1 MKIWIV
7 TIGEPIPHKENELR
21 LHRSGLLSNYISEN
35 TNSEVVLWTS
45 LFNHFTKKFEFKN
58 EREFTVNKNLKIK
71 CIKGLGYSKNISLH
85 RIIDHYLIYK
95 KIRSRIKNE
104 VKPDI
109 IVCSFPTIS
118 LSYLMVQYGKNNNIP
133 VLVDYRDTW
142 PEVFIEVFPNIL
154 KPIFKILLSPI
165 FLRTKYIF
173 TNSTGIVSLN
183 QNFLS
188 LAIKK
193 IKRAQ
198 NKFDAF
204 FPLGYHKLDLNEKQ
218 ISETVNYWK
227 SKKIDIEDSKYIN
240 LVYLGTFGNS
250 IYLDEIILAFKSINK
265 DNLRLIL
272 CGSGDNEKHLKK
284 MANNHPNI
292 FFPGYVK
299 SKNIKTLL
307 VNSHIGLCPYVNSE
321 MYLSSLP
328 GKVIEYLSEG
338 LFLLSSLKEGFVGNM
353 INKNNLGSNYE
364 IYQKQSFIHALKG
377 IIKLIESEKH
387 DRQKIIKF
395 FQENYSN
402 EIVFKNYYNHIM
414 KTINTYV

>member
-1 MKIWIV
+1 M
-7 TIGEPIPHKENELR
+7 G
-21 LHRSGLLSNYISEN
+21 
-35 TNSEVVLWTS
+35 NSLEYRTFES
-45 LFNHFTKKFEFKN
+45 LQN
-58 EREFTVNKNLKIK
+58 
-71 CIKGLGYSKNISLH
+71 
-85 RIIDHYLIYK
+85 
-95 KIRSRIKNE
+95 
-104 VKPDI
+104 
-109 IVCSFPTIS
+109 
-118 LSYLMVQYGKNNNIP
+118 SY
-133 VLVDYRDTW
+133 DYQD
-142 PEVFIEVFPNIL
+142 
-154 KPIFKILLSPI
+154 
-165 FLRTKYIF
+165 
-173 TNSTGIVSLN
+173 NS
-183 QNFLS
+183 
-188 LAIKK
+188 
-193 IKRAQ
+193 
-198 NKFDAF
+198 AF
-204 FPLGYHKLDLNEKQ
+204 FPPALDNENCFSRHLLVNKFLNTKEPKFLFWS
-218 ISETVNYWK
+218 IEADSNVIMDPFCVETVNYWK